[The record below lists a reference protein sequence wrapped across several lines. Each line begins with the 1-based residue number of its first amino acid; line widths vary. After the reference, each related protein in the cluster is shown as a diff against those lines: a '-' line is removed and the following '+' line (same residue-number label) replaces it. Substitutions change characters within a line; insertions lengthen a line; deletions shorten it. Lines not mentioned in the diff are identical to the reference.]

1 MSNIQRIFY
10 LLITIFCG
18 VNSYSQVIVNGSF
31 EVTSA
36 PVGCNYNLSNA
47 VFNGFMTDVEAFGGG
62 NETDIIMDGCY
73 VTDLPDG
80 LRSISIAHVP
90 EDEVSMLIDL
100 PLVTGETYTLSFWAL
115 SETTFAGP
123 GDVVIGSSTS
133 ATAFGTLIQTVSPT
147 VMSWGNHTF
156 TFVAPND
163 ATHITVRNAPGGAY
177 WNHLDHFEFIVP
189 VDDLD
194 TDVTDAT
201 CFGACDGTATVIEGV
216 IPPYTFLWD
225 AGAGAVTTAIANDLC
240 AGTYSVEVTNG
251 VGDLVVLEVTIAEPE
266 EIIAAISSQTD
277 VTCFGDADGTVEV
290 IALGGTGAL
299 TYDIGGGPLVSGDF
313 TDLAGGLYTV
323 TITDENGCTIDVPID
338 ILEPTELLLTEV
350 ISIDVLCN
358 GDDSGEI
365 EVIGSG
371 GTGTYT
377 YSIDGG
383 LFGAATTFTSL
394 TAGDYLFAVQDDN
407 ACEATIIITINE
419 PEPLVV
425 IESATGE
432 ICAGDCI
439 GTIDL
444 EVSGGVGPYTY
455 SIDACATFGGL
466 GAYTDLCAGAYNIC
480 IEDANGCQYTSILNV
495 DAGAAAVDATITPFG
510 PLCVDAAAVT
520 IAAVDIGALT
530 GPGVL
535 GGVFDPSVAGVGTH
549 TITNTIID
557 GCGGLATF
565 DIIVNPIPVV
575 SFTANENSG
584 CAPVEVIFTN
594 TGDAGT
600 TCEWSFGDGAIS
612 PSCGAITHLYS
623 NAGIYDVT
631 LSVIDAN
638 GCSNSVTYYDYID
651 VFEVPI
657 ANFVFDP
664 VTTTTL
670 DTEVDFTDYSS
681 GASGWIWTFDSH
693 GNSTDQNPSFIFPD
707 QEGSYDV
714 TLIAV
719 SDNGCRDT
727 ITKTVN
733 IYQEQLIFVP
743 NVITPDGD
751 TYNEIFKP
759 YFTGIDIYDYHL
771 TIYNRWG
778 EILFESY
785 NLAGGWNGTYAGE
798 LVEDGVY
805 IWHITTADIATD
817 DKLEFFG
824 HVTVVK

>member
-1 MSNIQRIFY
+1 MPNFQRLFY
-10 LLITIFCG
+10 VLIALFFSFS
-18 VNSYSQVIVNGSF
+18 SYGQVIVNGSF
-31 EVTSA
+31 EVTTA
-36 PVGCNYNLSNA
+36 PVACNYNLSNA
-47 VFNGFMTDVEAFGGG
+47 VFNGWMTDVQAYGGG

-90 EDEVSMLIDL
+90 EDEVSMLIDA
-100 PLVTGETYTLSFWAL
+100 PLTTGVTYTLSFWAL
-115 SETTFAGP
+115 SETTFTGS
-123 GDVVIGSSTS
+123 GDVVIGASTS

-147 VMSWGNHTF
+147 VMAWGNHTF

-189 VDDLD
+189 VDELD
-194 TDVTDAT
+194 TEVTDAT
-201 CFGACDGTATVIEGV
+201 CFGACDGTATVLEGV
-216 IPPYTFLWD
+216 VPPYTFLWD
-225 AGAGAVTTAIANDLC
+225 AGAGAVTTAEATDLC

-251 VGDLVVLEVTIAEPE
+251 SGDLVVLDVTIEEPE
-266 EIIAAISSQTD
+266 EIIAGITSQTD
-277 VTCFGDADGTVEV
+277 VTCFGSADGSVLVE
-290 IALGGTGAL
+290 ALGGTGAL
-299 TYDIGGGPLVSGDF
+299 TYDIGGGPLASGDF
-313 TDLAGGLYTV
+313 VDLPGGLYTV
-323 TITDENGCTIDVPID
+323 TVTDENGCTVDVAVD

-350 ISIDVLCN
+350 ATIDVLCN
-358 GDDSGEI
+358 GGDNGEI

-383 LFGAATTFTSL
+383 LFGAGTTFTTL
-394 TAGDYLFAVQDDN
+394 TAGDYTIAVQDEN
-407 ACEATIIITINE
+407 TCETSIIITINE
-419 PEPLVV
+419 PEPLIV
-425 IESATGE
+425 IENVTGE
-432 ICAGDCI
+432 ICEGDCI

-444 EVSGGVGPYTY
+444 EASGGTGPYTY
-455 SIDACATFGGL
+455 SIDACATSDGV
-466 GAYTDLCAGAYNIC
+466 GAYVALCAGAYDIC
-480 IEDANGCQYTSILNV
+480 VEDANGCQYTSVLIV
-495 DAGAAAVDATITPFG
+495 AAGTAPVDATIVPFG
-510 PLCVDAAAVT
+510 PLCIDAAAVS
-520 IAAVDIGALT
+520 IDAVDTGVLT

-535 GGVFDPSVAGVGTH
+535 GGMFDPGVAGVGTH
-549 TITNTIID
+549 TITNTIAD

-565 DIIVNPIPVV
+565 DVVVNPLPVV

-584 CAPVEVIFTN
+584 CAPVKVIFTN
-594 TGDAGT
+594 TGDVGT
-600 TCEWSFGDGAIS
+600 SCEWNFGDGAMS
-612 PSCGAITHLYS
+612 ASCGVVTHEYS
-623 NAGIYDVT
+623 NPGTYDVT
-631 LSVIDAN
+631 LSITDLN

-651 VFEVPI
+651 VFEVPV

-664 VTTTTL
+664 VATTTL
-670 DTEVDFTDYSS
+670 DTEVDFTDYSVN
-681 GASGWIWTFDSH
+681 ASAWIWTFDSF
-693 GNSTDQNPSFIFPD
+693 GNSTDQNPNFIFPD

-727 ITKTVN
+727 ITKTLN
-733 IYQEQLIFVP
+733 IHQEQLIFVP
-743 NVITPDGD
+743 NAITPDGD

-785 NLAGGWNGTYAGE
+785 NLATGWNGTFGGE
-798 LVEDGVY
+798 IVEDGVY

-824 HVTVVK
+824 HVTVIK